1 MEFFIPI
8 KNDYYYIIILIFEI
22 IFKRKKTKGII
33 CKGIFINDELN
44 DTVIKSNCYFYYG
57 NFEKKRKRKNYI

>member
-1 MEFFIPI
+1 MRFLKLFLKG
-8 KNDYYYIIILIFEI
+8 KNKRIF
-22 IFKRKKTKGII
+22 
-33 CKGIFINDELN
+33 CKGNFINDELN